1 MEEAVLNYYLQAG
14 FGGIIAMIVVYQV
27 IQSGKIASR
36 QQEQLQNLAVEL
48 EQQSTI
54 ISNLQS
60 IQIKNL
66 DKWARV
72 EDRLISEIHDVS
84 DDLKEVKGMLSR
96 K

>member
-1 MEEAVLNYYLQAG
+1 LEEAVLNYYLQAG

-54 ISNLQS
+54 ISNLQN

>member
-14 FGGIIAMIVVYQV
+14 FGGIIAMIVVYQIV
-27 IQSGKIASR
+27 QSSKTASL
-36 QQEQLQNLAVEL
+36 QQAQLTSLAIEL

-54 ISNLQS
+54 ISNLQN

-72 EDRLISEIHDVS
+72 EERLISEIQDVS
-84 DDLKEVKGMLSR
+84 DDVKEIKGMLNR

>member
-1 MEEAVLNYYLQAG
+1 LEEAVLNYYLQAG
-14 FGGIIAMIVVYQV
+14 FGGIIAMIVVYQIV
-27 IQSGKIASR
+27 QSSKTASL
-36 QQEQLQNLAVEL
+36 QQAQLTSLAIEL

-54 ISNLQS
+54 ISNLQN

-72 EDRLISEIHDVS
+72 EERLISEIQDVS
-84 DDLKEVKGMLSR
+84 DDVKEIKGMLNR

>member
-1 MEEAVLNYYLQAG
+1 LEEAVLNYYLQAG

>member
-1 MEEAVLNYYLQAG
+1 LEETVLNWYLQAG
-14 FGGIIAMIVVYQV
+14 FGGIVAMIVIYQV
-27 IQSGKIASR
+27 VQSGKIASK

-54 ISNLQS
+54 ISNLQN

-72 EDRLISEIHDVS
+72 EDRLISEIHDLS
-84 DDLKEVKGMLSR
+84 DDLKEMKGILSS